1 MRYCPASLGSAL
13 ISAEA
18 PEWALPVEFEGD
30 GEFRRY
36 SNRISQ
42 YIHGGIGDVLH
53 GINGA
58 VVGEKSWPHE
68 MMRRPKY

>member
-1 MRYCPASLGSAL
+1 M
-13 ISAEA
+13 
-18 PEWALPVEFEGD
+18 EFEGD

-58 VVGEKSWPHE
+58 VVGEKS
-68 MMRRPKY
+68 